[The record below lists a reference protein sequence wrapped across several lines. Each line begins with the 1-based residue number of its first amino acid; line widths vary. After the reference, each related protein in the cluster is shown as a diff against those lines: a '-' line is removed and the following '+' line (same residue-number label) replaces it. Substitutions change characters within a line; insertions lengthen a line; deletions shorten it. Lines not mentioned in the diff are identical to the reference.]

1 MENEGLERD
10 NLHYKVTEDDGYN
23 LPINFILS
31 PREPGK
37 TTSILLDKVY
47 SIYKKTGQPAVYLVN
62 NAIDVNDA
70 LCSSFEESIN
80 EFKGYEIHL
89 KFSKGSKETI
99 STIYD
104 KETNKPFIY
113 IIPFSAPLT
122 RLKRLNLGKISLM
135 WYDECN
141 VNVAI
146 GEKWPKSIAIKWNEL
161 YTTLA
166 RKKYPEMFK
175 FYATGNFY
183 TRYNPLM
190 VYLGVDCNALT
201 IGKKYVKR
209 QSRTIKG
216 KSINYGT
223 LVDCYQLKPELRDFI
238 LQHNPGYLFDDTYER
253 YFKGEAIA
261 DSGLPLEPKKPENY
275 KLAYVFK
282 SNGRYLWVWKIC
294 VNNGFFSNYSYW
306 CEVKNEGPGKRRDV
320 WCVDLKDMMI
330 NTLFTKGFKGLFD
343 SFSYA
348 ISKGSLQFQSPE
360 AFYMIQ
366 EIYSVL

>member
-1 MENEGLERD
+1 MDSGIERD
-10 NLHYKVTEDDGYN
+10 GIHYSVSEDDGFN

-37 TTSILLDKVY
+37 TTSLMLDKVY
-47 SIYKKTGQPAVYLVN
+47 ATYKKTGMPTVYLVN

-70 LCSSFEESIN
+70 LVYSFEETIN

-104 KETNKPFIY
+104 KETGNPFMY
-113 IIPFSAPLT
+113 VIPFSAPLT
-122 RLKRLNLGKISLM
+122 RLKRLNLGKIGLM

-166 RKKYPEMFK
+166 RKRYPDKLK

-190 VYLGVDCNALT
+190 VYLNVDCNALT

-209 QSRTIKG
+209 QTRDVKG
-216 KSINYGT
+216 KAIDYSV
-223 LVDCYQLKPELRDFI
+223 LVDCYQLKPELRDYI

-253 YFKGEAIA
+253 YFQGEAIA
-261 DSGLPLEPKKPENY
+261 DIGLPLNPTKPEGY
-275 KLAYVFK
+275 RLVYAFK
-282 SNGRYLWVWKIC
+282 SNGRYLWIWKVANAKNLIE
-294 VNNGFFSNYSYW
+294 SYTYW
-306 CEVKNEGPGKRRDV
+306 CEVKSTPPGKRKDV
-320 WCVDLKDMMI
+320 WCVDLKDMMV
-330 NTLFTKGFKGLFD
+330 NTLFAKGFKSLFD
-343 SFSYA
+343 NLGYA
-348 ISKGSLQFQSPE
+348 VSKGSLQFQSPE

-366 EIYSVL
+366 EISCVL